1 MRYYSTQRPVAPG
14 SFPKPIGNKALEI
27 HNFDSKSFCGE
38 IGREAWGY
46 IEYQQPLAP
55 GEAEKWELTPEGR
68 LWFPVTI
75 SSHKHGGGLRVASGQ
90 PVKATQ
96 RPGDTVGDTRKM
108 QLKTRYFS
116 TWEEAQRVMHALQSL
131 DITTE
136 RIRRSATQG
145 EVKVYI
151 NGKYILNFGDN
162 IVLPKHGD
170 DLEDYYGDDISGWRS
185 SQPDSSFVLGLIWN
199 PFDFAYHYS
208 DKICRV
214 LGTTQEEWVEGNYWN
229 REGRVWKPTEN

>member
-170 DLEDYYGDDISGWRS
+170 DLEDYYGEI
-185 SQPDSSFVLGLIWN
+185 
-199 PFDFAYHYS
+199 
-208 DKICRV
+208 
-214 LGTTQEEWVEGNYWN
+214 
-229 REGRVWKPTEN
+229 GRAHV